1 MHAYWRVASAR
12 QQPRQPPWT
21 HKGSRHLHRRCRA
34 PHRRLTHLPNYHRR
48 RCQAPHRLT
57 YLFNYLVVTLTKTRC
72 PLPLPSRGHLQ
83 GSTHTHRLG
92 NRRIGPMIPPRG
104 QQGPVGSFR
113 ARRPCTGTAARVTLS
128 DFPSNVEVSQ
138 EVKLFSSQL
147 LHVCYRSHPL
157 HRRPLCGVCVFY
169 YCRTYYKAVRVG
181 GGGEWRTCAI
191 RDDEPRP
198 VWMSLLITH

>member
-1 MHAYWRVASAR
+1 MGGGGGWRGETGG
-12 QQPRQPPWT
+12 PRGGEPGFRTVQDVSCGPRGTPDIDAL
-21 HKGSRHLHRRCRA
+21 S
-34 PHRRLTHLPNYHRR
+34 
-48 RCQAPHRLT
+48 
-57 YLFNYLVVTLTKTRC
+57 FS

-169 YCRTYYKAVRVG
+169 YCRTYDKAVRLG
-181 GGGEWRTCAI
+181 GGGEWRTCAM

-198 VWMSLLITH
+198 VWMSLLITR